1 MYLNKI
7 DSPNTIWQLPPILL
21 EHWGFENIGI
31 EFNHEIWWTC
41 PHCGEVYDARWHQKT
56 CPACRRDI
64 DK

>member
-7 DSPNTIWQLPPILL
+7 DNQNTIWQLPPILQ
-21 EHWGFENIGI
+21 EHWGLENIGI

-41 PHCGEVYDARWHQKT
+41 RHCGEVYDARWHQKT
-56 CPACRRDI
+56 CPSCRRDI